1 MFGVVDLMTDIGPKR
16 LAALILHLAIKIEE
30 VRAALELFP
39 QSLSAPRRRRR
50 FERRL
55 YRHWKPLIDVLD
67 EFLYYSTE
75 FGMGVNRRGRTAAVA
90 ENDLVFQ
97 VLVQSHARS
106 CLIASEARALIV
118 SGHASGAM
126 TRWRSIHELVVV
138 ASFIKQHGQDV
149 ANRYLLH
156 AEISS
161 YKLARQYQ
169 EHQGDLN
176 LQPIT
181 DEEYADIRRRRDVLV
196 EAFGKSFNGDYG
208 WAAGVL
214 PGNPNFDQLEQAVGI
229 AHWRPYYRMA
239 SDSVHAGPKG
249 SLFDIGKLGIEGA
262 EKLMLAGPSQAGL
275 VDPIQS
281 VIITMM
287 HMNTILVNYRVDLKS
302 VSQMRMAMKLH
313 DKARKLV
320 ENWVDLKSPSA

>member
-1 MFGVVDLMTDIGPKR
+1 MSGVVDRMKHIEPKR
-16 LAALILHLAIKIEE
+16 LAALILHSAIKLEE
-30 VRAALELFP
+30 LRAALELAP
-39 QSLSAPRRRRR
+39 KGLSAARRRRR

-55 YRHWKPLIDVLD
+55 YHYWKPLIDVLED
-67 EFLYYSTE
+67 FLYYSTE
-75 FGMGVNRRGRTAAVA
+75 LGIGVNRRGRTAAEA
-90 ENDLVFQ
+90 ENDLVFY
-97 VLVQSHARS
+97 VLVRSHARS

-118 SGHASGAM
+118 TGHASGAM

-156 AEISS
+156 AEISN
-161 YKLARQYQ
+161 YKLAKQYQ
-169 EHQGDLN
+169 EHQVDLN

-181 DEEYADIRRRRDVLV
+181 DQEYATIRRRRDELV
-196 EAFGKSFNGDYG
+196 EAFGNSFNGDYG

-214 PGNPNFDQLEQAVGI
+214 PGNPSFDQLEQAVGI

-249 SLFDIGKLGIEGA
+249 SLFDIGTFGIEGA

-287 HMNTILVNYRVDLKS
+287 HMNTILVNYRVDIKG

-313 DKARKLV
+313 NKARKLV
-320 ENWVDLKSPSA
+320 ENWVDQKSPSP